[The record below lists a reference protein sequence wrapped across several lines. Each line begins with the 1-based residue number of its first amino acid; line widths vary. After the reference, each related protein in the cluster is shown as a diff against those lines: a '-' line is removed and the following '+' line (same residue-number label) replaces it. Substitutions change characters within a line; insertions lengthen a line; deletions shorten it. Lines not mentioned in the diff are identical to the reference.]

1 MIGTIIGLME
11 PPSVPPAEPLHAQRC
26 LQTGRNSVSPR
37 RVRRSSCPRRRIE
50 GVSTVCFRVG
60 GREFSIE
67 RHAAAIFATNL
78 DKLSTGK
85 LGDDGRAGAPSLL
98 EKVDDVVVGNSHNT
112 IELEGDE
119 AETAFYVLNVSIDA
133 PSTEQ
138 RELAAALRR
147 LRDES
152 VRG

>member
-1 MIGTIIGLME
+1 
-11 PPSVPPAEPLHAQRC
+11 
-26 LQTGRNSVSPR
+26 
-37 RVRRSSCPRRRIE
+37 
-50 GVSTVCFRVG
+50 VSTVCFRVG

-85 LGDDGRAGAPSLL
+85 LDGRAGAPSLL
-98 EKVDDVVVGNSHNT
+98 EKVDDVVVGNSHTT

-119 AETAFYVLNVSIDA
+119 AEAAFYVLNVSIDA

>member
-1 MIGTIIGLME
+1 
-11 PPSVPPAEPLHAQRC
+11 
-26 LQTGRNSVSPR
+26 
-37 RVRRSSCPRRRIE
+37 
-50 GVSTVCFRVG
+50 VSTVCFRVE

-67 RHAAAIFATNL
+67 RHAAAIFATKL

-85 LGDDGRAGAPSLL
+85 LGDDGRAGAPTLL

-119 AETAFYVLNVSIDA
+119 AEAAFYVLNVSIDA
-133 PSTEQ
+133 PTAEQ

-147 LRDES
+147 LRDDS
-152 VRG
+152 LRG